1 MCRITQCG
9 PPRGDATPAG
19 ARDSGTAPRL
29 LSPAFVIATRA
40 RRRERCPVYVSIVS
54 ANPETLD
61 GLHAYLGGAG
71 VASHCTRCLQDL
83 ALVAPQA
90 TTAAV
95 IFPDDFEHEEVLAL
109 VRQLRR
115 ARPRLL
121 SLIVTREPQ
130 RFREAAHADGRSLP
144 PIVLPKPSFG
154 WDILDAIRAHS
165 DATEV

>member
-1 MCRITQCG
+1 M
-9 PPRGDATPAG
+9 A
-19 ARDSGTAPRL
+19 
-29 LSPAFVIATRA
+29 
-40 RRRERCPVYVSIVS
+40 IVS
-54 ANPETLD
+54 ANSETLD

-71 VASHCTRCLQDL
+71 VASRCTRHLQDL
-83 ALVAPQA
+83 ALVAAQA

-95 IFPDDFEHEEVLAL
+95 IFPDDFDHEEVLKV

-115 ARPRLL
+115 VRPRLL

-130 RFREAAHADGRSLP
+130 RFREAAQADGRSLP

-165 DATEV
+165 RPVEV